1 MKIKSSKNK
10 FKKILIPIVII
21 MLAIIGSF
29 VYVYAFNGSIFGWN
43 NKSAESDKI
52 STNYEKPTK
61 EQKDAGD
68 EAKKNTVEGEKPNSN
83 NTDRPQSPT
92 SPTDNGKSNTDV
104 IFTAASQNGDLLQM
118 RVLISAVEN
127 SGSCTLTLTNA
138 DRVITKTSEVQAQSN
153 TSTCKGFDVA
163 TNELSTGSWAARV
176 VYTSPSSTGSAT
188 KNIEIK

>member
-1 MKIKSSKNK
+1 MKINSSK
-10 FKKILIPIVII
+10 KKIKLLVPLFLV
-21 MLAIIGSF
+21 LVLVGGAFS
-29 VYVYAFNGSIFGWN
+29 YVYAFNGSIFGWT
-43 NKSAESDKI
+43 NKSTESNET
-52 STNYEKPTK
+52 STNYDKPTK

-92 SPTDNGKSNTDV
+92 NPTASGKSNTDV
-104 IFTAASQNGDLLQM
+104 SFTAASQNGDLLQM